1 MRGGKLERRRRQDR
15 STEGAGS
22 GEGVL
27 LPHRDRVWRKAV
39 PQNFFSSYFR
49 RTMLRPYG
57 AIEIRLLLL
66 LLLLLVLLHVLLL
79 LLLLLLTMV
88 FAPRTSQSTP
98 CKCDRFARKRR
109 ESWQWKLL
117 SGAENLH
124 PSLYSA
130 RAIQPVLQCNEV
142 VMRGLDLLQGSSL
155 YGELRDRPR
164 VQWVSKLKTS
174 EFRC

>member
-22 GEGVL
+22 GDGVL
-27 LPHRDRVWRKAV
+27 LPHGDRVWRRAV
-39 PQNFFSSYFR
+39 PQNFFLYFR

-66 LLLLLVLLHVLLL
+66 LLLLVLLHVLLL
-79 LLLLLLTMV
+79 LLLLLTMV
-88 FAPRTSQSTP
+88 FTPRTSQSTP

-164 VQWVSKLKTS
+164 VQWVSELKTS